1 MAMSRVARA
10 RFVAPLALLA
20 VGAVAACG
28 SATPS
33 ATLAPL
39 VAPPLSPSAA
49 SAASSV
55 GPSPSAFAMC
65 DLLTSGEV
73 TSAAP
78 FTIPLVG
85 AKAFS
90 GDPQGCTHSFQG
102 NGDYASVA
110 LAVTDF
116 DSPELAR
123 AALASHDQVAT
134 QNLGIAPQA
143 VSGFGDAATLVMGGD
158 QVSFEVLTGSRLVDA
173 SLGDQTPPVTPAQ
186 KSDAAESLAR
196 MILGRIR

>member
-10 RFVAPLALLA
+10 RFVAPFALLA

-39 VAPPLSPSAA
+39 VAPSPSPSAA
-49 SAASSV
+49 AASPV

-65 DLLTSGEV
+65 DLVTSGEV

-85 AKAFS
+85 AKAFI
-90 GDPQGCTHSFQG
+90 GDPQGCTYSFQG

-116 DSPELAR
+116 DSPDLAR

-134 QNLGIAPQA
+134 QNLGITPQA
-143 VSGFGDAATLVMGGD
+143 VPGFGDAASLVGGGD

-173 SLGDQTPPVTPAQ
+173 SLGGQTPPVTPAQ

-196 MILGRIR
+196 MILGRID